1 MDFIFFPFSMT
12 SSVYSPPFSVRNP
25 LINDNNVD
33 LPHPEDSI
41 MQRISFFLTST
52 HIIEPE

>member
-33 LPHPEDSI
+33 LPHPEDPI
-41 MQRISFFLTST
+41 MQRISFF
-52 HIIEPE
+52 